1 MDFIKTEEYIFD
13 QIFRVLDR
21 LNDDFSDGGN
31 QKKVMIFNMISIC
44 RLCLSSRIERYAQ
57 EHGNYEEN

>member
-21 LNDDFSDGGN
+21 LNDDFSDGG
-31 QKKVMIFNMISIC
+31 S
-44 RLCLSSRIERYAQ
+44 
-57 EHGNYEEN
+57 